1 METFWIVEYV
11 RIPKGR
17 DETETQNDYKR
28 MSPGEK
34 YKCQKGAHR
43 FTLMPQKNNTT
54 IHLQNDAR
62 KAIFI
67 RSKPHSN
74 TSGNRLRR
82 PKDKT
87 LMVLKQ
93 QPVTIDLVKRHKS
106 PTQPRPRILSTL
118 SLFSDPLPA
127 ENGHNYLFYI
137 GQRKCSPYGMTI
149 AEIHDKWKGNYT
161 VLEHEHGYIQWL
173 FPLFVR
179 SSYNN
184 SAPALTRGEAILLR
198 RSRAAAN
205 NIVKSYRMMLDFF
218 GLRLLDTETGELDYA
233 EDKKHVKERMA
244 NLSKHGH
251 NYLRITRILT
261 SLGHLGFTRYKRP
274 LLRMLE
280 RVVKDYVPRAR
291 SSLEGF
297 WRETVMY
304 DSGNYYQSTKELPL
318 DREPSVFFSSP

>member
-11 RIPKGR
+11 RIPKGW

-28 MSPGEK
+28 MLPGKE

-43 FTLMPQKNNTT
+43 FTLMPQKNNTS
-54 IHLQNDAR
+54 IQLRNDTR

-67 RSKPHSN
+67 RSKSHSH
-74 TSGNRLRR
+74 TSGSRIRR
-82 PKDKT
+82 PGDKT
-87 LMVLKQ
+87 LVVLKQ
-93 QPVTIDLVKRHKS
+93 QPATIDLVKRHKS

-118 SLFSDPLPA
+118 SLFSDSFPA
-127 ENGHNYLFYI
+127 ETGQNYLFYT
-137 GQRKCSPYGMTI
+137 GQGTCSPYGMTI
-149 AEIHDKWKGNYT
+149 TEIHDKWKSDYT

-179 SSYNN
+179 SSYNS

-198 RSRAAAN
+198 RNRVAAN

-218 GLRLLDTETGELDYA
+218 GLRLLNTKTGKLDYA
-233 EDKKHVKERMA
+233 EDRKFVRKRMD

-274 LLRMLE
+274 LLEMLE
-280 RVVKDYVPRAR
+280 RVVKDYVPRAKD
-291 SSLEGF
+291 SLEGF

-304 DSGNYYQSTKELPL
+304 ESENYYQSTKELPL
-318 DREPSVFFSSP
+318 DREPSVFFFS